1 MGRVVFSLCIALAIS
16 CGTPATTSQDALTNA
31 RSTTTPSLAAA
42 SQASKAPTTASPNL
56 VPTVAPAAVS
66 TAAPTIAATVA
77 PTVAPTLAPTP
88 APTVA
93 PTPRPATPAPA
104 INLCGAAANP
114 WNYTFC
120 GGTFITSPPAAFCSY
135 FNCIA
140 SFATGRGYVIQCVD
154 TTFSKSGGISGSCST
169 HGGNSRALYAP

>member
-1 MGRVVFSLCIALAIS
+1 MMGRVVFSLCIALAIS
-16 CGTPATTSQDALTNA
+16 CGTPAA
-31 RSTTTPSLAAA
+31 
-42 SQASKAPTTASPNL
+42 
-56 VPTVAPAAVS
+56 VPTA
-66 TAAPTIAATVA
+66 TPTIAATVA
-77 PTVAPTLAPTP
+77 PTVVPTSAVVPTNAPIVPPTVAPTLAPTP

>member
-16 CGTPATTSQDALTNA
+16 CGTPATTSQDALTNP

-42 SQASKAPTTASPNL
+42 PQASKAPTTASPNL

-77 PTVAPTLAPTP
+77 PTVAPT
-88 APTVA
+88 VA
-93 PTPRPATPAPA
+93 ATLRPATPAPA
-104 INLCGAAANP
+104 VNLCGAAANP

-120 GGTFITSPPAAFCSY
+120 GGSFITSPPSAFCSY

-140 SFATGRGYVIQCVD
+140 SFATGRGYVMQCVD
-154 TTFSKSGGISGSCST
+154 TTFSKSGGIAGSCST